1 MPNGH
6 RKHPGHPYV
15 WAFLTL
21 ATFPV
26 VLIATD
32 MLGLR
37 GVWPFAYATVATLIV
52 LALEGTVRGKLWP
65 FEPIFAEFLGHP
77 DTPIRIILF
86 LGAVLLVL
94 ETCLIAIFALD
105 RRTDLALL
113 GLVARKQC
121 AAWQDPTSSSICRR
135 LEAEERH
142 VATVKEDGLS
152 FALRTRAAE
161 EWFPNAPLTTCA
173 VRQAQAWTDGAAKQT
188 VALTHCTAW
197 TLDGEGNL
205 APKSATTKYVAA
217 STSIGDDG
225 LPRIA
230 GWADDI
236 NEPAW
241 DQTLGEQSETGRN
254 LIRTTSILPNL
265 VEMLQAE
272 ARMRAVESLKR

>member
-1 MPNGH
+1 M
-6 RKHPGHPYV
+6 

-26 VLIATD
+26 VLIAMD

-37 GVWPFAYATVATLIV
+37 GIWPFAYATVATLIV
-52 LALEGTVRGKLWP
+52 LALEGTIRGKLWP

-94 ETCLIAIFALD
+94 ETSLIAIFALD
-105 RRTDLALL
+105 RRTDLALI

-121 AAWQDPTSSSICRR
+121 AAWQDPASSSLCRR
-135 LEAEERH
+135 LEAEERP
-142 VATVKEDGLS
+142 VATMKEDSLA

-161 EWFPNAPLTTCA
+161 EWYPTGTLATCA
-173 VRQAQAWTDGAAKQT
+173 VRQAQAWIDGAAKRT
-188 VALTHCTAW
+188 VALTHCTSW

-205 APKSATTKYVAA
+205 APKSAMTKYVAA
-217 STSIGDDG
+217 SASTGDDG

-230 GWADDI
+230 GWSDDF
-236 NEPAW
+236 NEPGW
-241 DQTLGEQSETGRN
+241 DQTLGDQAETGRN
-254 LIRTTSILPNL
+254 LVRSTSILPNL

-272 ARMRAVESLKR
+272 ARMRAMESLKR